1 MTTTQ
6 ITPYTI
12 HIDQAALDDLQRR
25 LGSTR
30 FPAPAPED
38 SWDYGTPVSYL
49 QRMVEAWRQ
58 FDWRAQEARMNA
70 VPNFVTD
77 IDGQPIHFVHVRSA
91 EADEIA
97 GLDLPEMGVAAYPEF
112 TSVGH

>member
-1 MTTTQ
+1 MTNTQ

-12 HIDQAALDDLQRR
+12 HIDQAELDDLQRR
-25 LGSTR
+25 LAATR
-30 FPAPAPED
+30 FPAPAPGD

-70 VPNFVTD
+70 VPNFRHRD
-77 IDGQPIHFVHVRSA
+77 RRADDPLRARPLRRGDGRRRCCSCTPIPARS
-91 EADEIA
+91 
-97 GLDLPEMGVAAYPEF
+97 PSSS
-112 TSVGH
+112 T